1 MTTLARWSVEEYH
14 KMISAGVL
22 QNRRVE
28 LIEGEIWE
36 MAPEKPPHRR
46 ITDRTA
52 DYLRELLRGQAKVYE
67 AHPITLSESEPEP
80 DLAIVRLPISLYD
93 ERHPVPAD
101 IYWLIEISDTTL
113 SEDLGRKKRIYAR
126 SQIEEY
132 WVVDLKVRKLKVFRL
147 PINNEYTEEIE
158 RVESEI
164 VPLAFP
170 ALQIAVKR
178 LLS

>member
-1 MTTLARWSVEEYH
+1 MSTLAKWSVEEYH
-14 KMISAGVL
+14 QMLSAGIL

-28 LIEGEIWE
+28 LIEGEILE
-36 MAPEKPPHRR
+36 MAPEKPPHRKV
-46 ITDRTA
+46 TDRAA

-80 DLAIVRLPISLYD
+80 DLAIVRLPVSLYD

-113 SEDLGRKKRIYAR
+113 SEDLGRKKKIYAR
-126 SQIEEY
+126 SQIREY
-132 WVVDLKVRKLKVFRL
+132 WVVDLKACKLKVFRF
-147 PINNEYTEEIE
+147 PINNEYTEAIE
-158 RVESEI
+158 RVEGEI
-164 VPLAFP
+164 APLAFP
-170 ALQIAVKR
+170 DLQIALKR